1 MFENPIIGVGTFNP
15 SLRAKE
21 LVNKVLDSRRLS
33 YGPMT
38 QEFESSFSKLHGCRF
53 GIMSNSGTSA
63 LHVAVAALKEIHGW
77 SDGDEILLPATT
89 FVATS
94 NVILHNN
101 LTPVLVDVDPLY
113 YCLDPNLVEKKI
125 SSRTRAVIPV
135 HVFGQPADMDPI
147 LAISRDAN
155 LKVIEDTCE
164 TMFASYKGRT
174 VGSIGDIG
182 CFSTYIA
189 HLIVTGVG
197 GMSTTNNPE
206 YAVKIRSLINHGR
219 DSLYLNIDD
228 DNELTKE
235 ELRVIV
241 GRRFSF
247 VSVGHS
253 FRTTEFEA
261 ALGLA
266 QLEEWEDLIA
276 KRRANARRLI
286 RELSIYED
294 RMQLPAI
301 RPGSEHSFMMFP
313 IVLKDLSKTDL
324 VHYLEE
330 HGLETRD
337 MLPLINQPVYQDLL
351 KIRCDDYP
359 ISRWITESGFYIGCH
374 QDLTDSDLDYMIEL
388 FARFWKPRVQTSQR
402 GTSLLI
408 LVFPDQA
415 DHLEEIIESL
425 PFELFDEVIGL
436 VQTYSE
442 GLQRKFDGYKV
453 HLQTIGNED
462 PLRFLARQGLS
473 RENIV
478 VFPADGSY
486 GARDIAKLLFALEA
500 GKDMVLASRF
510 LPGGVRHDRVKRFPY
525 RSLGNRVFTMLAN
538 ILFYGNFTDSLSGFR
553 GIKLSAF
560 QSITLPRKDLSLLYL
575 LSIQAMKGSW
585 NVREFPTQES
595 VDLSHVHRRKAWQS
609 ILPMFG
615 ILVNEWFKK
624 VRTRHVES

>member
-1 MFENPIIGVGTFNP
+1 MFKNPIIGVGTFNP
-15 SLRAKE
+15 SPRAKE
-21 LVNKVLDSRRLS
+21 LVNQVLDSRRLS

-38 QEFESSFSKLHGCRF
+38 QGFESAFSKLHGCRF
-53 GIMSNSGTSA
+53 GVMSNSGTSA

-77 SDGDEILLPATT
+77 KDGDEVIVPATT

-101 LTPVLVDVDPLY
+101 LTPVLVDVDPLH
-113 YCLDPNLVEKKI
+113 YCLDPNLLEKKI
-125 SSRTRAVIPV
+125 SSRTKAIIPV

-147 LAISRDAN
+147 LAISRDSQ

-164 TMFASYKGRT
+164 TMFASYNGRS
-174 VGSIGDIG
+174 VGSMGDIG

-197 GMSTTNNPE
+197 GMSTTNNPD

-228 DNELTKE
+228 DNEVSKE

-253 FRTTEFEA
+253 FRSTEFEA

-266 QLEEWEDLIA
+266 QLEEWQDLIT

-286 RELSIYED
+286 RELSVYED
-294 RMQLPAI
+294 RMQLPTI
-301 RPGSEHSFMMFP
+301 RTGSEHSFMMFP

-337 MLPLINQPVYQDLL
+337 MLPLINQPVYQELL
-351 KIRCDDYP
+351 KLQGNDYP
-359 ISRWITESGFYIGCH
+359 VSKWITESGFYIGCH

-388 FARFWKPRVQTSQR
+388 FARFWKPRVRASQR
-402 GTSLLI
+402 ETSLLVLI
-408 LVFPDQA
+408 FPEQA
-415 DHLEEIIESL
+415 DQLEDVIESL

-436 VQTYSE
+436 VQHWSE
-442 GLQRKFDGYKV
+442 ALQRKFDGYKI
-453 HLQTIGNED
+453 HLKTISNEE
-462 PLRFLARQGLS
+462 PLWFLAQKGITH
-473 RENIV
+473 ENIV

-486 GARDIAKLLFALEA
+486 GARDIAKVLFALET
-500 GKDMVLASRF
+500 GKDMVVASRF

-525 RSLGNRVFTMLAN
+525 RSLGNRVFTMIAN
-538 ILFYGNFTDSLSGFR
+538 ILFYGNLTDSLSGFR
-553 GIKLSAF
+553 GMKLSAF
-560 QSITLPRKDLSLLYL
+560 QTTSLPRKDLSFLYS
-575 LSIQAMKGSW
+575 LSIQAMKCGW
-585 NVREFPTQES
+585 KVREIPTQES
-595 VDLSHVHRRKAWQS
+595 VELSREHRRKAWQS
-609 ILPMFG
+609 IIPMFRVLLEG
-615 ILVNEWFKK
+615 WVTKEKK
-624 VRTRHVES
+624 EHVK